1 MKHLIIFAH
10 PNGQDSFNRSIL
22 DRTLNAS
29 RALKVETQ
37 VRDLYQLNFDPVISW
52 AELQG
57 ANQGITPAEIREEH
71 QLIREADLITLV
83 YPLWWMG
90 FPAILKGYLDR
101 VLSHGFAYKTEDGQ
115 SVGLL
120 QGKKMQQFIT
130 IGSNVE
136 KYQQLGI
143 DKSLRD
149 CLVDGLFNFCGITDI
164 QHKFFGD
171 IHIIDDKTRQQMLE
185 DVAQITSQNL
195 TALLSAK
202 EIPNSKET
210 P

>member
-29 RALKVETQ
+29 RSLKVETQ

-52 AELQG
+52 TELQG

-71 QLIREADLITLV
+71 QLIHKADLITLV

-171 IHIIDDKTRQQMLE
+171 IHIIDDKVRQQMLE

-202 EIPNSKET
+202 EISNSKENA
-210 P
+210 

>member
-29 RALKVETQ
+29 RALKVEIQ

-171 IHIIDDKTRQQMLE
+171 IHIIDDKARQQMLE

-195 TALLSAK
+195 TVLLSAK
-202 EIPNSKET
+202 EISNSKEN